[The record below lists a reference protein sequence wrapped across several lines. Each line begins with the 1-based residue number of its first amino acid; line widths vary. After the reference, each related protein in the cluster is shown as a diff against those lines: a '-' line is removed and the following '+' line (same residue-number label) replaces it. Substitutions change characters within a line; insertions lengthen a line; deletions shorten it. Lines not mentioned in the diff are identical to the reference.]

1 MILNAHTYYSLRF
14 GTLSPEK
21 LVQLAVEN
29 GYSSIALTDINNTTA
44 WTDFVK
50 ACRQEKI
57 SPLIGIEFRKGNRL
71 LYIGIARNNAGFLE
85 LNTYLSDC
93 NLRRIAIPDFAPG
106 FNDVFVVYPY
116 ECPRPERLRPNE
128 FIGIRPSDLK
138 SLSTFSTRS
147 LLDHMVILSSV
158 SFGSKSEY
166 QLHCHLRAIEN
177 NTLLSKLDQRML
189 AGANDCFISR
199 KQLLDLYAPWPLII
213 RNTEK
218 IFMESSFDISFNV
231 IRNRKTFTGNSY
243 DDKILLEKLARE
255 GHDSRFGK
263 SDRVSAL
270 RLENELEIIDRLGF
284 SAYFLITCDIVR
296 YSMSRGFYHVGRGSG
311 ANSLVA
317 YCLYITNVN
326 PIELDLYFERFI
338 NPKRSSP
345 PDFDIDFSWKDRGQ
359 VQDYIFK
366 RYGSRHTALLG
377 MMQTFRD
384 KSVYRELGKVYGLPK
399 AEIDALVG
407 GRKTLKA
414 DDAIVKMIMDTA
426 VRIQDFPNLRSIH
439 AGGILISEKPIACYS
454 ALDLP
459 PKGMPTVQWDMY
471 VAEDLG
477 FEKFDILSQRGIG
490 HIHDAAILVRQNK
503 GIDINVHQV
512 EKFKQDPKLA
522 DMLENGDTN
531 GCFYIESPAMRGLLK
546 KLRCRNYLTLVAAS
560 SIIRPGVAR
569 SGMMKE
575 YIHRFHQ
582 PEGFDYLHPIMRELL
597 GETFGIMVYQED
609 VLKVVHH
616 YAGLDLSDADVLR
629 RAMSGKYRSKEEM
642 QRIINRFFESAK
654 KMGRPE
660 AATSEIWRQI
670 ESFSG
675 YSFSKAHSASFAV
688 ESFQSLFLKTY
699 YPLEFMVAVINNF
712 GGYYRSWV
720 YFNEARKWG
729 AAIVPPCVNCG
740 EYLTSIHKTQI
751 TVGFIHILGLEQTVS
766 ERIIYERKNRGTY
779 TSLANFQ
786 ERLPI
791 GREQLTLLIRAGAF
805 RFTGKTKPQLLW
817 EAQMLINAEVG
828 QTAEVLF
835 SYERAQFHLPGL
847 CTSQLED
854 AYDEIELLGFP
865 ISCTWLDM
873 LQTSFRGEILASGM
887 ASALGNKVRMI
898 GILATLKPVRTIK
911 NELMYFS
918 TFIDAEGQ
926 FFDGVNFPPSLKLY
940 PFRGN
945 GIYLVYGRITEEFGF
960 TVIEVE
966 KMAKMPLQPDP
977 RGG

>member
-50 ACRQEKI
+50 ACRKERI

-71 LYIGIARNNAGFLE
+71 LYIGIASNNAGFLE
-85 LNTYLSDC
+85 LNTYLTDC
-93 NLRRIAIPDFAPG
+93 NMRGGAIADLAPG
-106 FNDVFVVYPY
+106 FNNVFVIYPF
-116 ECPRPERLRPNE
+116 ECSRPERLRPNE
-128 FIGIRPSDLK
+128 FIGVRPSDLRY
-138 SLSTFSTRS
+138 LSTFSSRS
-147 LLDHMVILSSV
+147 LLDQMVMLSSIC
-158 SFGSKSEY
+158 FESESGY
-166 QLHCHLRAIEN
+166 VLHCHLRAIDN
-177 NTLLSKLDQRML
+177 NTLLSKLDPKML
-189 AGANDCFISR
+189 SGINDCFIPR
-199 KQLLDLYAPWPLII
+199 KQLMDMYAPWPIII

-218 IFMESSFDISFNV
+218 IFMESSFDISFDV
-231 IRNRKTFTGNSY
+231 VRNRKSFTANRY
-243 DDKILLEKLARE
+243 DDKVLLDKLARE
-255 GHDSRFGK
+255 GHDARFGK
-263 SDRVSAL
+263 GNKESII
-270 RLENELEIIDRLGF
+270 RLESELEVIDRLGF
-284 SAYFLITCDIVR
+284 SAYFLISWDIIR

-345 PDFDIDFSWKDRGQ
+345 PDFDIDFSWKDRGD

-414 DDAIVKMIMDTA
+414 DDVLVKKIMDIA

-439 AGGILISEKPIACYS
+439 AGGILISEDPITCYS

-490 HIHDAAILVRQNK
+490 HIHDAAVLIKQNK

-512 EKFKQDPKLA
+512 EKFKRDPNLA
-522 DMLENGDTN
+522 DMLANGNTN

-546 KLRCRNYLTLVAAS
+546 KLRCRNYITLVAAS

-575 YIHRFHQ
+575 YIRRFHQ
-582 PEGFDYLHPIMRELL
+582 PDSFDYLHPVMKELL
-597 GETFGIMVYQED
+597 GETYGVMVYQED

-629 RAMSGKYRSKEEM
+629 RAMSGKYRSKDEM
-642 QRIINRFFESAK
+642 QRIIKRFFDGAK
-654 KMGRPE
+654 NMGRPE
-660 AATSEIWRQI
+660 TATTEIWRQI

-712 GGYYRSWV
+712 GGYFRSWV
-720 YFNEARKWG
+720 YFNEAQKWG
-729 AAIVPPCVNCG
+729 ATVLAPCVNSG
-740 EYLTSIHKTQI
+740 HYLTSINDALI
-751 TVGFIHILGLEQTVS
+751 TVGFIHVLGLEQTIAQSIVCD
-766 ERIIYERKNRGTY
+766 RNQHGLY
-779 TSLANFQ
+779 TGLADFI
-786 ERLPI
+786 ERLSI

-805 RFTGKTKPQLLW
+805 RFTGKSKPQLLW
-817 EAQMLINAEVG
+817 EAQMLIGNELP
-828 QTAEVLF
+828 QTAEPLF
-835 SYERAQFHLPGL
+835 SYETTQFALPTL
-847 CTSQLED
+847 CTSHLED

-865 ISCTWLDM
+865 ISCSWLDM
-873 LQTSFRGEILASGM
+873 LQTPFRGEIQASGM
-887 ASALGNKVRMI
+887 SAALGSFVRMI
-898 GILATLKPVRTIK
+898 GTLATLKPVRTVR
-911 NELMYFS
+911 NELMFFS
-918 TFIDAEGQ
+918 TFIDADGH
-926 FFDGVNFPPSLKLY
+926 FFDGVHFPSSLKLY

-945 GIYLVYGRITEEFGF
+945 GVYLVYGRVVEEFGF
-960 TVIEVE
+960 TVIEVN
-966 KMAKMPLQPDP
+966 KMAKMPLKPDP
-977 RGG
+977 RGN